1 MFNQRPTSP
10 SEDKHIRTRV
20 AKPTLYQLE
29 KKFSSIMAE
38 SQPVEALDP
47 TAESESEHEDE
58 EHDEAK
64 PQDSNPTIEPT
75 NTESAPKKKKKKSKK
90 SKIVAALTG
99 NKDSAP
105 DPPKP
110 AGSKMTP
117 DMMNTLLE
125 MNPSLKGEMSGMN
138 KQQAAELLKKMD
150 VSELLTGLS
159 LGPKNQ
165 KDIAS
170 YKFWQTQPV
179 PKFEEDKTEEGPIKQ
194 VVPELVP
201 KAPAPLP
208 EAYEWCELDLTNDDE
223 IAEVYTLLTHH
234 YVEDDGAQFRF
245 NYSKSFLNWAL
256 KAPGWKRSWHI
267 GVRAAKSRKLV
278 ASIFGIPTS
287 LRVRSH
293 VLSVVEINFLC
304 VHKQLRSK
312 RLAPTLIK
320 EVTRRCHLEGVYQ
333 AIYTAG
339 VVLPTPVGSCRYFH
353 RSLDWL
359 KLYEVGFSGMP
370 PNTTKARMIS
380 RNQLPSHT
388 STQGLR
394 PMAAADLDSVL
405 DLLSRYLKRFDL
417 AQEFTREEIEHWLL
431 NRIEDQDDRV
441 VWAYVVEGENGKIT
455 DLVSFYCLESSVINA
470 EKHDNVRAA
479 YLFYYASETA
489 FNDNEKGLKERL
501 RSLIGDALVEA
512 KRVCSHFLQASL
524 SVEELFAND
533 QSLDTGQ
540 VRRLQRPNLT
550 RQPALLGGPQVRRWR
565 RTAALLSVQ
574 LADAAYRWWCG
585 QAEHARRE
593 AARWDWHG
601 AALRWSMIDRDP
613 KYGSS

>member
-1 MFNQRPTSP
+1 MQRTLMETPNHLPP
-10 SEDKHIRTRV
+10 SHSRTKFTHRRA

-38 SQPVEALDP
+38 SQPAEGLDP
-47 TAESESEHEDE
+47 TAESESEHENGERE
-58 EHDEAK
+58 ESQ
-64 PQDSNPTIEPT
+64 PQDATTTEPT
-75 NTESAPKKKKKKSKK
+75 NAESAPAKKKKKSKK
-90 SKIVAALTG
+90 SKVAAALIG
-99 NKDSAP
+99 KKDSEP
-105 DPPKP
+105 DPPRP

-125 MNPSLKGEMSGMN
+125 MNPSLKGELSSMS
-138 KQQAAELLKKMD
+138 KQQASELLKKMD

-165 KDIAS
+165 KDIAA

-179 PKFEEDKTEEGPIKQ
+179 PKFEEDRSAEGPIKL

-208 EAYEWCELDLTNDDE
+208 EAYEWCELDLTNEDE
-223 IAEVYTLLTHH
+223 IAEVYNLLSNH
-234 YVEDDGAQFRF
+234 YVEDDDAQFRF
-245 NYSKSFLNWAL
+245 SYSESFFNWAL
-256 KAPGWKRSWHI
+256 KAPHWKRSWHI

-278 ASIFGIPTS
+278 ATIFGIPTS
-287 LRVRSH
+287 VRIRSH

-339 VVLPTPVGSCRYFH
+339 VILPTPVGSCRYFH

-359 KLYEVGFSGMP
+359 KLYECGFSGLP
-370 PNTTKARMIS
+370 PGTTKARMIS
-380 RNQLPSHT
+380 RNQVPVHT
-388 STQGLR
+388 STPGLR
-394 PMAAADLDSVL
+394 PMTTADIDSVL
-405 DLLSRYLKRFDL
+405 DLLSRYLKRFEL

-431 NRIEDQDDRV
+431 NKIKDQDDRV

-455 DLVSFYCLESSVINA
+455 DLVSFYCLESSVIKV
-470 EKHDNVRAA
+470 EKHDKVRAA

-489 FNDNEKGLKERL
+489 FNEKEQGFKERL
-501 RSLIGDALVEA
+501 RILIGDALVEA
-512 KRVCSHFLQASL
+512 KK
-524 SVEELFAND
+524 
-533 QSLDTGQ
+533 
-540 VRRLQRPNLT
+540 VRFDL
-550 RQPALLGGPQVRRWR
+550 V
-565 RTAALLSVQ
+565 S
-574 LADAAYRWWCG
+574 
-585 QAEHARRE
+585 
-593 AARWDWHG
+593 
-601 AALRWSMIDRDP
+601 
-613 KYGSS
+613 GSIES

>member
-1 MFNQRPTSP
+1 MSNQLSP
-10 SEDKHIRTRV
+10 LHSQVKDTHKRV

-29 KKFSSIMAE
+29 KKFSSAMAE
-38 SQPVEALDP
+38 SKPADGYDP
-47 TAESESEHEDE
+47 IVESESEHEDA
-58 EHDEAK
+58 EHDESK
-64 PQDSNPTIEPT
+64 PQESTTTDPANSD
-75 NTESAPKKKKKKSKK
+75 SAPKKKRKKSKK
-90 SKIVAALTG
+90 AKIAAALTG
-99 NKDSAP
+99 NKDSTP

-110 AGSKMTP
+110 AGAKMTP

-125 MNPSLKGEMSGMN
+125 MNPSLKGELANMN
-138 KQQAAELLKKMD
+138 KQQASELLKKMD

-179 PKFEEDKTEEGPIKQ
+179 PKFEEDRSEEGPIKQ

-201 KAPAPLP
+201 KVPAPLP
-208 EAYEWCELDLTNDDE
+208 EAYEWCELDLTNDEE
-223 IAEVYTLLTHH
+223 IAEVYNLLTHH
-234 YVEDDGAQFRF
+234 YVEDDNAQFRF

-256 KAPGWKRSWHI
+256 KAPHWKRSWHI

-278 ASIFGIPTS
+278 ATIFGIPTS

-293 VLSVVEINFLC
+293 ILSVVEINFLC

-320 EVTRRCHLEGVYQ
+320 EITRRCHLEGVYQ
-333 AIYTAG
+333 AIHTGG

-370 PNTTKARMIS
+370 PNMTKARMVS
-380 RNQLPSHT
+380 RHQLPAQS
-388 STQGLR
+388 STPGLR
-394 PMAAADLDSVL
+394 PMTTADIDSVL

-431 NRIEDQDDRV
+431 NTIEDQDDRV

-455 DLVSFYCLESSVINA
+455 DLVSFYCLESSVIKA

-489 FNDNEKGLKERL
+489 FNENEKGLKERL
-501 RSLIGDALVEA
+501 RSLIGDALIEA
-512 KRVCSHFLQASL
+512 KKA
-524 SVEELFAND
+524 
-533 QSLDTGQ
+533 
-540 VRRLQRPNLT
+540 
-550 RQPALLGGPQVRRWR
+550 GPH
-565 RTAALLSVQ
+565 SF
-574 LADAAYRWWCG
+574 
-585 QAEHARRE
+585 
-593 AARWDWHG
+593 
-601 AALRWSMIDRDP
+601 
-613 KYGSS
+613 